1 MSLPLGWLE
10 DLLEITQLKD
20 WVADLPSGLNTN
32 LGEEGI
38 IPSGGQRQRIGL
50 ARALVTKPKLILL
63 DESTSGLDNETE
75 YQIFQRLDSLPWE
88 CTEVVI
94 THRENLISRA
104 DIVLRVSINGKITL
118 VKALD

>member
-1 MSLPLGWLE
+1 M
-10 DLLEITQLKD
+10 EITQLKD

-75 YQIFQRLDSLPWE
+75 SQIFQRLDSLPWE